1 MEPSPVNIYEIGEP
15 LPTAV
20 LGNPSDL
27 SESDQQAIRLMSGSD
42 PGNFLGTLALT
53 WMLIVLAIA
62 AGIYLDNWFVNVAVI
77 CFIAT
82 RQNVL
87 GLLTHEQVHRNG
99 MRSQLGDLITNL
111 FCAFPILISLQGY
124 RRIHLT
130 HHRKYF
136 SDLDP
141 DYRRKQGKEWTFP
154 QSARAFF
161 TTLFCDLIG
170 LSLIS
175 TVRGKAP
182 DKSAD
187 PKAVGPNIF
196 LRLGYY
202 GVIALA
208 LVYTNTWIYFLLFW
222 IIPIATVLQV
232 IVRWGAIC
240 EHRYNLV
247 DPSIQES
254 TPLIT
259 PRWWEALLMPNL
271 NFNLHVYHHW
281 YPTVPFKKLPQV
293 HRIFVANGLIK
304 SEHVF
309 DGYVDYL
316 MFLVGKGHHAVDKA
330 TAQHQSDVGTLTMR

>member
-1 MEPSPVNIYEIGEP
+1 MAHSAVNIYEIGEP

-20 LGNPSDL
+20 VGDPSNL
-27 SESDQQAIRLMSGSD
+27 NASDQKAIRSMSGSD
-42 PGNFLGTLALT
+42 PRNFLGTLILT
-53 WMLIVLAIA
+53 WLLITLAIT
-62 AGIYLDNWFVNVAVI
+62 AGIYLDSWLANVAVI
-77 CFIAT
+77 FFIAT

-99 MRSQLGDLITNL
+99 MRSRLGDLMTNL
-111 FCAFPILISLQGY
+111 FCAFPILISLEGY

-154 QSARAFF
+154 QSTRAFLL
-161 TTLFCDLIG
+161 TLFCDLIG
-170 LSLIS
+170 LSLVS
-175 TVRGKAP
+175 TVRGKTPEKPAE
-182 DKSAD
+182 K
-187 PKAVGPNIF
+187 KGTGPNIVI
-196 LRLGYY
+196 RLGFY

-208 LVYTNTWIYFLLFW
+208 LTYTNTWIYFLLYW

-232 IVRWGAIC
+232 IVRWGAVC

-254 TPLIT
+254 TPLIK

-281 YPTVPFKKLPQV
+281 YPTIPFAKLPHV
-293 HRIFVANGLIK
+293 HNIFVENGLVK
-304 SEHVF
+304 PEYVF
-309 DGYVDYL
+309 DGYIDYL
-316 MFLVGKGHHAVDKA
+316 MFLVAKGRHAVENPV
-330 TAQHQSDVGTLTMR
+330 AQQQSDVGTLTTT